1 MTERTEY
8 WVFRIHETGPRPS
21 SKAENDSYPGMNSL
35 IDLLGIDV
43 GYQMI
48 RENLLH
54 LFMMRPQESILFP
67 VPLSFL

>member
-1 MTERTEY
+1 M
-8 WVFRIHETGPRPS
+8 FRVHETGPRPS
-21 SKAENDSYPGMNSL
+21 SKAENDSHPGMNSL

-48 RENLLH
+48 RENLASSVH
-54 LFMMRPQESILFP
+54 DRAQESILFP